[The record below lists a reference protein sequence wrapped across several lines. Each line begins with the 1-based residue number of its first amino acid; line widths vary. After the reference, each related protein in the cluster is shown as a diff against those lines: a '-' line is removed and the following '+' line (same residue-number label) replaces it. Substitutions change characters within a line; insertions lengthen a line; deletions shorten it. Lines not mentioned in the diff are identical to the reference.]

1 MIKNYFKIAFA
12 NLIKNRVY
20 SLISIS
26 SLSIGMAVS
35 ILLLI
40 YVADELSYDRYHEN
54 ADNIYRLC
62 KDDQAYQAPQI
73 AKLLTDKLP
82 EIKEYARIFPGHG
95 MIVQYKEQ
103 KFNESTTAFVDADLL
118 RIFSFKFKFGNAETA
133 LEQPETI
140 VISEKA
146 AQKYFG
152 NENPIGKLLTL
163 NNDDKFTIT
172 GVFEDMP
179 HNSHFRYDF
188 LISLAGANNLF
199 GEESMNAWGWQNFLV
214 YFDMQDQFSKSEME
228 AKISELIK
236 NAKGDK
242 APLQAF
248 KLQKLKDIHL
258 YSSHIK
264 NDIQP
269 QNSITYV
276 LIFSAIG
283 LLILLIA
290 CFNYINLL
298 TANATTRVKE
308 IGVRK
313 TFGASRS
320 QLANQF
326 ILESFVVFFIS
337 LIVALF
343 LVSLSLPIF
352 NSLAGKEL
360 SILSLVNGNII
371 LGIIGMMIIL
381 GILAGWYPAFV
392 LSSYSPTKVM
402 KSNKN
407 MNSGFQMKKVLAGVQ
422 FTIVIALIASSL
434 IMLRQINFLQ
444 NKTLGFDKEY
454 VLVANVNDYGDEAK
468 YISLK
473 KALLEQSMVKSVS
486 TASRVPSDDLN
497 NWGKAKLTEQAK
509 GKNLPIVHIQF
520 DYFKTL
526 GIKITQG
533 RLFSDQLK
541 TDTTESVILN
551 EAAVSY
557 LGIQGDPIG
566 QHIICRWPLADREI
580 VGIIDDIHFE
590 SLHEEIK
597 PVFFVIFQEEC
608 SKLIV
613 KVNPSNASDAINIL
627 RETSKKIYP
636 EEMFDFRFLD
646 VRLEQLYQK
655 DEKTFQLM
663 GYFSLIAI
671 LLACIGLL
679 GMASFILA
687 RITKEIGVRKVN
699 GASISELM
707 KMLNISF
714 IKWML
719 IPFII
724 ATPIA
729 YYGMNKWLEN
739 FAYKTTLNW
748 WIFALAGIISLVI
761 ILLTVSSL
769 TYSASRR
776 NPIESLRDE

>member
-12 NLIKNRVY
+12 NLIKSRVY

-26 SLSIGMAVS
+26 SLAVGMAVS

-40 YVADELSYDRYHEN
+40 YVVDELSYDRYHEN

-82 EIKEYARIFPGHG
+82 EIKEYARVFPGHG